1 MSKSNP
7 PLRWLAPIATVL
19 SLVACYGTLAAV
31 ALLGLLSI
39 RIVLDEA
46 LWGGSIV
53 AFVLVAVVG
62 LAFGARRHRMLWPLA
77 IGAVGALAIVYTM
90 TVSYDRYTEIG
101 GFLLLALATAADWWR
116 SRSYAG
122 EPSHGQGSS

>member
-90 TVSYDRYTEIG
+90 TVSYDQIG
-101 GFLLLALATAADWWR
+101 RASCR
-116 SRSYAG
+116 ERVCKYV
-122 EPSHGQGSS
+122 